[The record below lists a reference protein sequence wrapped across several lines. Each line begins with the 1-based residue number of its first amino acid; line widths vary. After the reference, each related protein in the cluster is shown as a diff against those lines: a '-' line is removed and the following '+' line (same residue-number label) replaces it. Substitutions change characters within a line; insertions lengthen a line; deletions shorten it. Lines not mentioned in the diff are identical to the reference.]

1 MLRDYRFTG
10 VLSLLVGWVIYSRM
24 YIGAHFFS
32 DCLAGVLVGLLVGYL
47 VYRLYLSLRS
57 RFLATGYRDPR
68 EVFREGTLYLA
79 CALWVSIP
87 VTLMMALQVTRILRM
102 VV

>member
-1 MLRDYRFTG
+1 MI
-10 VLSLLVGWVIYSRM
+10 SLLVGWVIYSRM
-24 YIGAHFFS
+24 YIGAHFLS

-47 VYRLYLSLRS
+47 VYRIYLALR
-57 RFLATGYRDPR
+57 RRLLATGYRDPR
-68 EVFREGTLYLA
+68 EIFHEGTVYFV

-102 VV
+102 VVE